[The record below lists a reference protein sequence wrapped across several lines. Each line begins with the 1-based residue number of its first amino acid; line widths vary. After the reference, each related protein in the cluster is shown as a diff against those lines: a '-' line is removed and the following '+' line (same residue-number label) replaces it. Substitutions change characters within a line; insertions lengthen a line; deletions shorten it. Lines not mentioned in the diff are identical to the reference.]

1 MLSRT
6 ILGFGSGP
14 SKASLS
20 VSGALD
26 ALVRSGQTYLFSLDS
41 VPALGLFTAAAAA
54 LFSHKVVV
62 ILLHRP
68 LSTCGLVLASPF
80 LFTFDL
86 TTLILLHR
94 GLSSSKAAWR
104 VLAGVTSILIA
115 ICSAAFASLY
125 FQGNAELQWA
135 QSVEVTS
142 CFAGADV

>member
-1 MLSRT
+1 MPFRT

-14 SKASLS
+14 SKALS

-26 ALVRSGQTYLFSLDS
+26 ALVRYGQTYLFSLDS

-54 LFSHKVVV
+54 LISHKVVI
-62 ILLHRP
+62 ILLHQP

>member
-1 MLSRT
+1 MPSRT

-14 SKASLS
+14 ASKVLS

-41 VPALGLFTAAAAA
+41 VSALALFTVAAVA
-54 LFSHKVVV
+54 LFSHKVVI
-62 ILLHRP
+62 ILLHQP

-86 TTLILLHR
+86 MTLILLHR
-94 GLSSSKAAWR
+94 GLSSSRAAWR
-104 VLAGVTSILIA
+104 MLAGVTSILLA

-142 CFAGADV
+142 CFTEADI